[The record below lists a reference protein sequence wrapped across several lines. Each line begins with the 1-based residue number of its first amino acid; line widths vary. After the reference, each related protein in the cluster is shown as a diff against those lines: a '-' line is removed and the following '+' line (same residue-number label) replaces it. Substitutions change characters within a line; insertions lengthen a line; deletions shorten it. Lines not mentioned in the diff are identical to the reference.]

1 MRQLFD
7 IQTARGD
14 ISRHQYANAA
24 GFEIRQRAGTGALA
38 LVAVDSRGGNAVFIQ
53 LLRQMVGAVF
63 GTGKHQ
69 HLLPVAVA
77 NQIRKQFPLAFFIH
91 EMHMLRDLL
100 GGRVA
105 ARHFHFFRVAQQFFR
120 QRFNVVGERRGEQ
133 QVLTLRR
140 QLRQHAA
147 DVVNKAHVQ
156 HTVGFIKHQH
166 FHLVELH
173 GVLVFEIEQTA
184 RRCDQHIHAAAQFHH
199 LRVDAHAA
207 EDHQRA
213 DIEIFAVF
221 AHVLAHL
228 GCQFARRGQDQR
240 AHRAA
245 TVRVR
250 LVRRQAL
257 QQRQRKACGFAGA
270 GLGAGHQ
277 IFA

>member
-7 IQTARGD
+7 IQTTRGD
-14 ISRHQYANAA
+14 VCCHQHTNTA

-38 LVAVDSRGGNAVFIQ
+38 LVTVDSRGGNAIFIQ
-53 LLRQMVGAVF
+53 LFRQMVSAVF
-63 GTGKHQ
+63 GARKHQ

-77 NQIRKQFPLAFFIH
+77 NQIRKQLPLAFFIH
-91 EMHMLRDLL
+91 EMHMLRHLL
-100 GGRVA
+100 RGGVA
-105 ARHFHFFRVAQQFFR
+105 ARHFHFFRVMQQFFR
-120 QRFNVVGERRGEQ
+120 QRFNVVGEGRGEE

-140 QLRQHAA
+140 QFRQHAA
-147 DVVNKAHVQ
+147 DIVNKAHVQ
-156 HTVGFIKHQH
+156 HTVGFIQHQH
-166 FHLVELH
+166 FHLIELH
-173 GVLVFEIEQTA
+173 RVLMFEIEQTT
-184 RRCDQHIHAAAQFHH
+184 RRCDKHVHAAAQFHH

-207 EDHQRA
+207 KHDQRA
-213 DIEIFAVF
+213 DVEIFAVF

-228 GCQFARRGQDQR
+228 GCEFTRRGQDQR
-240 AHRAA
+240 THRATA
-245 TVRVR
+245 FRVR